1 MMYAFRMVVQML
13 CLLSYLWA
21 STCVAN
27 VSTCVTNVLQ
37 VHQLQ
42 LQEPRAEI
50 ILDEINDSLII
61 HHLGHKDQHE
71 PLAKSISQADGDHV
85 VKLACVSPNLFVPS
99 SKVSLAQVHMVD
111 VLLTYLPPPVF
122 SFTSIARTLLL
133 GQQPPPQAEP
143 PPISRNSSIAIVQ
156 LTRLRI

>member
-1 MMYAFRMVVQML
+1 MTYAFRIVVQGL

-27 VSTCVTNVLQ
+27 VSTCVTNVQQ

-42 LQEPRAEI
+42 LQEPKAEI
-50 ILDEINDSLII
+50 ILDEMNESLII
-61 HHLGHKDQHE
+61 HHKGHKDQHE
-71 PLAKSISQADGDHV
+71 PLGKSNAQDDSDHV
-85 VKLACVSPNLFVPS
+85 IKLACVSPNLFVPS
-99 SKVSLAQVHMVD
+99 SKASLAQVHMVD

-122 SFTSIARTLLL
+122 NYTATAKTLLL
-133 GQQPPPQAEP
+133 AQQPPPQSAP

>member
-1 MMYAFRMVVQML
+1 MKYGSRIVVQLL

-27 VSTCVTNVLQ
+27 VSLCVTNVLQ

-42 LQEPRAEI
+42 LQEPKAKI
-50 ILDEINDSLII
+50 ILDGINESLIV
-61 HHLGHKDQHE
+61 HHQGYKDQHE
-71 PLAKSISQADGDHV
+71 PLAKSNKQVDSDHV

-99 SKVSLAQVHMVD
+99 SKVSLDQVHIVD
-111 VLLTYLPPPVF
+111 VLLTYLPPSVF
-122 SFTSIARTLLL
+122 SFTSIAQTLLL
-133 GQQPPPQAEP
+133 GQQPPPQAAS

>member
-1 MMYAFRMVVQML
+1 MYYQDFAQNKGISPMILVSRMVVQML

-61 HHLGHKDQHE
+61 HHLGRSQSLKPMAIMSSSLRVYRQIYSY
-71 PLAKSISQADGDHV
+71 PVAKFH
-85 VKLACVSPNLFVPS
+85 
-99 SKVSLAQVHMVD
+99 
-111 VLLTYLPPPVF
+111 
-122 SFTSIARTLLL
+122 
-133 GQQPPPQAEP
+133 
-143 PPISRNSSIAIVQ
+143 
-156 LTRLRI
+156 